1 MESTTAER
9 AENGSGHLKDF
20 VDSVLKAAD
29 SATLRRVIRKSIAI
43 SSGKGGVGKTITSCN
58 LAIYYARRGLRVGL
72 VDLDP
77 LSDVAALL
85 DLQDSEQVFT
95 GGARVPVRPGEG
107 IAAYQMPV
115 FKGLE
120 ILFPFQK
127 LARGEAGGMLEKL
140 YRQHLDEID
149 SLYDLFIFDMPA
161 GMSYE
166 DNLVYLP
173 FMNRLVLVTN
183 PEPTAHASAGAYAKE
198 VQRLYPGTLI
208 YLWHNRYSSLIK
220 DGFNPSDVAGNY
232 NRFVES
238 SSRLTSGERGLLSDF
253 AYIPEDPAL
262 DLLQG
267 EPNPVLHVLSCMKDS
282 LDHVH
287 GRLLSHASRGLGVPY
302 GVKEILTVYVQRH
315 PRIAKPQDYLHVFG
329 SYLRDVI
336 AAAVETGASPAG
348 EEQALFSPEEQR
360 ALEGFLERIRGSGL
374 RHELVRLEGL
384 LGDRIRQI
392 DMSRRTMGGAAS
404 IEQDKAIDRE
414 IGRFLVTAN
423 KAAGRS
429 AVMKSHGALLL
440 FYFSLYKLYQS
451 RTLISLIRGLIPR
464 RRNQKGRLVRD
475 RFRQIRTL
483 VEGDAAYRAR
493 YLRTLRALYQ
503 VLARQ
508 LAAIVEAL
516 NVPNLLLRD
525 SLSRI
530 NGSAYLKLLTAFLH
544 ETLYGGLSVIVGFDY
559 RSTAAAFRDAAER
572 LLAAESRAPEEA

>member
-1 MESTTAER
+1 MGTEQ
-9 AENGSGHLKDF
+9 AENGSRHLRDF
-20 VDSVLKAAD
+20 VHSVLKTRD
-29 SATLRRVIRKSIAI
+29 NATLRRVIGKSIAV
-43 SSGKGGVGKTITSCN
+43 SSGKGGVGKTITACN
-58 LAIYYARRGLRVGL
+58 LAIYYARSGQRVGL

-85 DLQDSEQVFT
+85 DLQDSEQVLT
-95 GGARVPVRPGEG
+95 GGARFSVRTGEG

-127 LARGEAGGMLEKL
+127 LARGEAAGMLEKL
-140 YRQHLDEID
+140 YRQHLGEID

-198 VQRLYPGTLI
+198 VQRLYPGTRI
-208 YLWHNRYSSLIK
+208 YLWHNRYSALVR

-232 NRFVES
+232 NRFVDS
-238 SSRLTSGERGLLSDF
+238 SSRLTVGERSTLTDF
-253 AYIPEDPAL
+253 AFIPEDPAL

-267 EPNPVLHVLSCMKDS
+267 EPNPVLHVLSCMRDV

-287 GRLLSHASRGLGVPY
+287 GRLLSHASRGLGVPR
-302 GVKEILTVYVQRH
+302 GVKEVLILYVQRH
-315 PRIAKPQDYLHVFG
+315 PGIEEPAEYLRRFG

-336 AAAVETGASPAG
+336 TAAVEPVSPPIEG
-348 EEQALFSPEEQR
+348 QALFSPEEQH
-360 ALEGFLERIRGSGL
+360 ALEGFLQRLKGSAL

-392 DMSRRTMGGAAS
+392 DVSRRTMGRAAS
-404 IEQDKAIDRE
+404 SEQDKAVDRE
-414 IGRFLVTAN
+414 LGRFLVTAN
-423 KAAGRS
+423 RAARRS
-429 AVMKSHGALLL
+429 AVMRSHGALLL

-451 RTLISLIRGLIPR
+451 RTLIALIRGLIPR

-483 VEGDAAYRAR
+483 VEGDAGYRAR

-508 LAAIVEAL
+508 IGAIVEAL
-516 NVPNLLLRD
+516 SIPDLLLRD
-525 SLSRI
+525 SESRI
-530 NGSAYLKLLTAFLH
+530 NGGAYLKLLTAFLH
-544 ETLYGGLSVIVGFDY
+544 EVLYGGLSVIVGFDY

-572 LLAAESRAPEEA
+572 LLAVESKAPGLT